1 MIVMRYKQTKDGP
14 VKELHFDD
22 SRLDEILKRCE
33 DKFCAPLTAEDL
45 MRFDKI
51 VSRKKA
57 RGVSR

>member
-1 MIVMRYKQTKDGP
+1 MIVMYYRQAKDGP
-14 VKELHFDD
+14 VKELRFDD

-51 VSRKKA
+51 VSCKKA